1 METKYPFTT
10 AGMEGL
16 TAELYALPQP
26 HLLIKSN
33 ALKSDFKLFM
43 NDHFDFSA
51 SQQNDLAQLSASD
64 AVYLGAISGY
74 KLEHRL
80 PIVLIKPER
89 PASRSEEED
98 DYYKIV
104 RTDDETE
111 IEEEEE
117 DEGGDG
123 GNDGGGEGRKTK
135 SRERVTGTL
144 TIEIIYRPK

>member
-1 METKYPFTT
+1 MQTKYPFTT

-26 HLLIKSN
+26 QLLIKAN

-43 NDHFDFSA
+43 SDHFDFSPE
-51 SQQNDLAQLSASD
+51 QQNDLAQLSASD

-89 PASRSEEED
+89 PASRGTEED

-104 RTDDETE
+104 RTEDLNA

-117 DEGGDG
+117 DEGG
-123 GNDGGGEGRKTK
+123 GNGGEGRSAQ

-144 TIEIIYRPK
+144 TIEIIYEPK